1 MKLETSKKI
10 FQNLN
15 SQELIKEALA
25 RKEGVLTKSGALSV
39 NTGKHTG
46 RSPFDRFYVDTPS
59 VKDQINIS
67 KANQL
72 ISEDVYKKLYAK
84 AEKYIKDKDI
94 FVRDGF
100 VGSNKKTQLKIRVI
114 NEFAW
119 QNLFC
124 KNIFIRPESDEEL
137 KDFAPQFTVIAL
149 PNLKADPTTDGTPTE
164 TAILVNLD
172 EKVVLV
178 IGTAYAGEIKKSM
191 FTVMNYLL
199 PEKNIF
205 PMHCSCNVGDKED
218 SALFFGLSGT
228 GKTTLSADPS
238 RNLVGDDEHGWDED
252 GIFNFEGGCYAKMI
266 DLEEK
271 NEPQIYKASLKEG
284 SVLENVVLTADGN
297 VDFFDKSLT
306 ENTRGC
312 YPLEYIGNAKADKKT
327 VHPKNIIMLT
337 CDAFGVL
344 PPISKLNTSQ
354 ALYHFI
360 SGYTAKVAGTE
371 MGLKEPQATFS
382 TCFGAPFMPR
392 HPNVYAQLLK
402 KNMEQHNTDCWLV
415 NTGWIKG
422 EYGVG
427 ERISLKYTRA
437 LLTAVLDG
445 KLKDVKYQTDDIFGF
460 QIPTSCEGVPAEIL
474 NPINLWEDKQSFE
487 DKYKN
492 LAKLFVDNFKKFEDG
507 CSKDIIEASPKI

>member
-1 MKLETSKKI
+1 
-10 FQNLN
+10 
-15 SQELIKEALA
+15 
-25 RKEGVLTKSGALSV
+25 
-39 NTGKHTG
+39 
-46 RSPFDRFYVDTPS
+46 
-59 VKDQINIS
+59 
-67 KANQL
+67 
-72 ISEDVYKKLYAK
+72 
-84 AEKYIKDKDI
+84 
-94 FVRDGF
+94 
-100 VGSNKKTQLKIRVI
+100 
-114 NEFAW
+114 
-119 QNLFC
+119 
-124 KNIFIRPESDEEL
+124 
-137 KDFAPQFTVIAL
+137 
-149 PNLKADPTTDGTPTE
+149 
-164 TAILVNLD
+164 
-172 EKVVLV
+172 
-178 IGTAYAGEIKKSM
+178 
-191 FTVMNYLL
+191 
-199 PEKNIF
+199 
-205 PMHCSCNVGDKED
+205 
-218 SALFFGLSGT
+218 
-228 GKTTLSADPS
+228 
-238 RNLVGDDEHGWDED
+238 
-252 GIFNFEGGCYAKMI
+252 
-266 DLEEK
+266 
-271 NEPQIYKASLKEG
+271 
-284 SVLENVVLTADGN
+284 
-297 VDFFDKSLT
+297 
-306 ENTRGC
+306 
-312 YPLEYIGNAKADKKT
+312 
-327 VHPKNIIMLT
+327 MLT